1 MATEIDEKF
10 EIKDWF
16 LILFYLQR
24 KVSIRRERTK
34 FMLLQLSV
42 WRSIFREGGNLPFG
56 LIFFIQFTNNSLQDI
71 TLFYIDYEY
80 NRKLQLSDGLN
91 HYRI

>member
-1 MATEIDEKF
+1 
-10 EIKDWF
+10 
-16 LILFYLQR
+16 
-24 KVSIRRERTK
+24 
-34 FMLLQLSV
+34 MLLQLSV